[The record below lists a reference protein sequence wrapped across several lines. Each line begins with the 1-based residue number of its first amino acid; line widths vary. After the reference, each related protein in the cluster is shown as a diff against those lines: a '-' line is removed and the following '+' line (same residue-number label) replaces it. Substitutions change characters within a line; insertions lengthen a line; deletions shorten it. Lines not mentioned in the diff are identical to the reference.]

1 MSFDFAE
8 ADRRRPDPNPRTL
21 FRTRI
26 RRLATREVPP
36 PIAPRSATRQVT
48 RIAAETARLP
58 LVYTSGKDPH
68 KRYGSMLVFR
78 SHPKRVDK
86 SSSSALANPVRINQ

>member
-8 ADRRRPDPNPRTL
+8 ADRRRPDPSPRTL

-58 LVYTSGKDPH
+58 FSLYAWKIPISGTAPC
-68 KRYGSMLVFR
+68 
-78 SHPKRVDK
+78 
-86 SSSSALANPVRINQ
+86 